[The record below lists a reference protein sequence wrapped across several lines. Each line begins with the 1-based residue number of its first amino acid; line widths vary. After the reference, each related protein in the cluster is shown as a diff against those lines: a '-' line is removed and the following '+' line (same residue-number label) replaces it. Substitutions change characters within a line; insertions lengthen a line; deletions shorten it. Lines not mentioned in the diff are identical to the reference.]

1 MSRATVRAGIATWL
15 TGQVPGINTVYR
27 GQRRIIPA
35 TAFTKGQVGAPF
47 GAVAMVHILN
57 EAENRIAVG
66 GAQAG
71 WKRLDYQ
78 VEIQLFFRW
87 TSPARSANTDSDS
100 GLEATDAFDAIVD
113 ALKARIRADRTA
125 GGTVWQWG
133 EKRLTG
139 RYGELVERG
148 DALEL
153 WAGIATEVT
162 EMLPT

>member
-1 MSRATVRAGIATWL
+1 MSRATVRAGVASWL
-15 TGQVPGINTVYR
+15 TGRVPGINTVYR
-27 GQRRIIPA
+27 SFPRVIPA
-35 TAFTKGQVGAPF
+35 PSFVAGQTGARY
-47 GAVAMVHILN
+47 GAVASVHILSDA
-57 EAENRIAVG
+57 EARIALG
-66 GAQAG
+66 GANAG

-78 VEIQLFFRW
+78 IEIQLFFRW
-87 TSPARSANTDSDS
+87 TGPAVTGDG
-100 GLEATDAFDAIVD
+100 GLEASDAFDTIVD

-153 WAGIATEVT
+153 WAGIVTEVT

>member
-1 MSRATVRAGIATWL
+1 MSRATVRTGIMSWL

-27 GQRRIIPA
+27 TFPRSVPA
-35 TAFTKGQVGAPF
+35 TAFVAGQTGARY
-47 GAVAMVHILN
+47 GAVASVHILSD
-57 EAENRIAVG
+57 AEQRIALG
-66 GAQAG
+66 GATNG

-78 VEIQLFFRW
+78 IEIQLWFRW
-87 TSPARSANTDSDS
+87 TGPVTDVGDDAGIEASDV
-100 GLEATDAFDAIVD
+100 FDTMVD
-113 ALKARIRADRTA
+113 TLKARIRADRTA

-153 WAGIATEVT
+153 WAGIVVEVT